1 MINTCTT
8 KLVLHY
14 QAFAAQATNFSS
26 FYKLYNRNAIALT
39 EIWNEFLL
47 HALYLIE
54 NIFILFVDNYDMYYK
69 NKILLNSIS
78 AAI

>member
-1 MINTCTT
+1 MYNKTS
-8 KLVLHY
+8 LAL
-14 QAFAAQATNFSS
+14 SS
-26 FYKLYNRNAIALT
+26 ICRKQLISPLFINRNAIALT

>member
-1 MINTCTT
+1 MYNKTS
-8 KLVLHY
+8 LAL
-14 QAFAAQATNFSS
+14 SS
-26 FYKLYNRNAIALT
+26 ICSKQLISPLFINRNAIALT

-54 NIFILFVDNYDMYYK
+54 NIFILFEDNYDMYY
-69 NKILLNSIS
+69 KILLNSIS

>member
-1 MINTCTT
+1 MYNKTS
-8 KLVLHY
+8 LAL
-14 QAFAAQATNFSS
+14 SS
-26 FYKLYNRNAIALT
+26 ICSKQLISPLFINRNAIALT

-69 NKILLNSIS
+69 NKILLNSTS

>member
-1 MINTCTT
+1 MYNKTS
-8 KLVLHY
+8 LAL
-14 QAFAAQATNFSS
+14 SS
-26 FYKLYNRNAIALT
+26 ICCKQLISPLFINRNAIALT

-78 AAI
+78 ATI

>member
-47 HALYLIE
+47 HA
-54 NIFILFVDNYDMYYK
+54 
-69 NKILLNSIS
+69 
-78 AAI
+78 

>member
-1 MINTCTT
+1 MYNKTS
-8 KLVLHY
+8 LAL
-14 QAFAAQATNFSS
+14 SS
-26 FYKLYNRNAIALT
+26 ICSKQLISPLSINRNAIALT